1 MKCITARVV
10 RVTIMV
16 IMDTIMV
23 IMVIIMV
30 IVVWFREQTLSTLKR
45 QAYPRT
51 GHPTW
56 EHPKF

>member
-16 IMDTIMV
+16 IMDT
-23 IMVIIMV
+23 IMV